1 MQPGFLIISLLS
13 LFLLPLFR
21 PIFVLA
27 EVDGAEKSSLEQQL
41 WAIQQE
47 IEAYEK
53 QLSQTTTQKKTLIN
67 KVEELKRKRTKLEL
81 ESRAT
86 KLQLDQ
92 TGRQISYAEEE
103 IIEIQKNIEIYQK
116 QMAEIIRA
124 IRRADLMST
133 AKILLSAPSL
143 TDFFLDLEEVLKLK
157 SDLDNILK
165 QKQNLLD
172 FLNLR
177 KEQLEGKK
185 YDYKELLNIQL
196 LEQEEVLNIKQE
208 QENLLQKTKNK
219 ESEYQKI
226 VSDAE
231 KRAAEI
237 RNRLYEM
244 AAVKAI
250 TFGEAVKL
258 ADWVKT
264 MINIRPA
271 FLLSVI
277 TQESNLGKN
286 VGTCNRPGDP
296 PEKSWRQI
304 MKPERDQEPFL
315 AITKELGLDP
325 DTQPVSC
332 PMKDKNGNQIGW
344 GGAMGPAQFI
354 PSTWQGYKKRLTAY
368 TGRAIA
374 NPWDIRDAFLAASLL
389 LYNNGARAGNEDSEW
404 RAAMIYFSGST
415 NQKYRFYGDSV
426 LERAKQYE
434 QDIKDLS
441 RTFP

>member
-1 MQPGFLIISLLS
+1 MRQKKSAKILIILFLS
-13 LFLLPLFR
+13 LFLSPLFR
-21 PIFVLA
+21 PVFVLA
-27 EVDGAEKSSLEQQL
+27 EDKTAEKSSLEQQL

-47 IEAYEK
+47 IDSYEK
-53 QLSQTTTQKKTLIN
+53 QLSQTTSQKKTLVN
-67 KVEELKRKRTKLEL
+67 KIEELKRKRAKLEL

-92 TGRQISYAEEE
+92 TGRQIIYAEEE
-103 IIEIQKNIEIYQK
+103 IVEIQKNIEVYQK
-116 QMAEIIRA
+116 QMAEMIRA
-124 IRRADLMST
+124 IHRADLMSLP
-133 AKILLSAPSL
+133 KILLSALNL
-143 TDFFLDLEEVLKLK
+143 TDFFLDLEEILKLK
-157 SDLDNILK
+157 GDLDNILK

-172 FLNLR
+172 FLNQR
-177 KEQLEGKK
+177 KEQMEGKK
-185 YDYKELLNIQL
+185 SDYKELFNIQL
-196 LEQEEVLNIKQE
+196 LEQQEVLNVKKE

-231 KRAAEI
+231 KKAAEI

-258 ADWVKT
+258 ADWAKT

-271 FLLSVI
+271 FLLSI
-277 TQESNLGKN
+277 ISQESNLGKN

-374 NPWDIRDAFLAASLL
+374 NPWDVRDAFLAAAIL
-389 LYNNGARAGNEDSEW
+389 LYNNGARAGNENSEW
-404 RAAMIYFSGST
+404 KAAMIYFSGST
-415 NQKYRFYGDSV
+415 NKKYRFYGDSV

-434 QDIKDLS
+434 QDIKDLL
-441 RTFP
+441 

>member
-1 MQPGFLIISLLS
+1 MRKNLLIFVFIFLYSILS
-13 LFLLPLFR
+13 PAPR
-21 PIFVLA
+21 PVFVLA
-27 EVDGAEKSSLEQQL
+27 EVNGAEKSSLEQQL

-53 QLSQTTTQKKTLIN
+53 QLLQTTSQKKTLLN
-67 KVEELKRKRTKLEL
+67 KIEELKRRRARLEL

-86 KLQLDQ
+86 KLQMDQ
-92 TGRQISYAEEE
+92 TSRQISYAEEE
-103 IIEIQKNIEIYQK
+103 IIEIQKNIEVYQK
-116 QMAEIIRA
+116 QMAEMIRA
-124 IRRADLMST
+124 IHRADLMST
-133 AKILLSAPSL
+133 AKILLSAPNL
-143 TDFFLDLEEVLKLK
+143 TDFFLDLEEILKLK
-157 SDLDNILK
+157 SDLDDILK
-165 QKQNLLD
+165 QKQNLLN
-172 FLNLR
+172 FLNQR

-185 YDYKELLNIQL
+185 YDYKELFNIQL
-196 LEQEEVLNIKQE
+196 LEQQEVLNVKKE

-231 KRAAEI
+231 KRATEI

-264 MINIRPA
+264 MIKIRPA

-315 AITKELGLDP
+315 AIAKELGLDP

-332 PMKDKNGNQIGW
+332 PMKDKKGNQIGW

-354 PSTWQGYKKRLTAY
+354 PSTWQGYKKRLTSY

-374 NPWDIRDAFLAASLL
+374 NPWDIRDAFLAAAIL
-389 LYNNGARAGNEDSEW
+389 LYDNGARTGNENSEW

-415 NQKYRFYGDSV
+415 NKKYRFYGDSV
-426 LERAKQYE
+426 MERASQYE
-434 QDIKDLS
+434 QDIKDLL
-441 RTFP
+441 

>member
-1 MQPGFLIISLLS
+1 MFRKIIFLISIC
-13 LFLLPLFR
+13 LFLFR

-27 EVDGAEKSSLEQQL
+27 QEKTTEKSSLEQQL

-67 KVEELKRKRTKLEL
+67 KIEELKKRRAKLEL

-86 KLQLDQ
+86 KLQLDE
-92 TGRQISYAEEE
+92 TSRQISYAEEE
-103 IIEIQKNIEIYQK
+103 IVEIQKNIEVSHR

-124 IRRADLMST
+124 IRCADLMST
-133 AKILLSAPSL
+133 AKILLSASSL
-143 TDFFLDLEEVLKLK
+143 TDFFLNLEEVLKLK
-157 SDLDNILK
+157 DSLDNVLK

-172 FLNLR
+172 FLNQR
-177 KEQLEGKK
+177 KEQLEGRK

-196 LEQEEVLNIKQE
+196 LEQQEVLNVKKE

-219 ESEYQKI
+219 ENEYQKI

-237 RNRLYEM
+237 RNRLYEL

-258 ADWVKT
+258 ANWVRT
-264 MINIRPA
+264 LIDIRPA

-296 PEKSWRQI
+296 PEKSWRNI

-315 AITKELGLDP
+315 AIAKELGLDP

-332 PMKDKNGNQIGW
+332 PMKNSKGEQIGW

-354 PSTWQGYKKRLTAY
+354 PSTWQKYKSRIMKI
-368 TGRAIA
+368 TGQPKA
-374 NPWDIRDAFLAASLL
+374 NPWDVRDAFLAAALL
-389 LYNNGARAGNEDSEW
+389 LYDNGARPSDEKSEW
-404 RAAMIYFSGST
+404 RAAMLYFSGST
-415 NQKYRFYGDSV
+415 NIKYRFYGDSV
-426 LERAKQYE
+426 LERAKNYE
-434 QDIKDLS
+434 QDIKDLL
-441 RTFP
+441 